1 MNIKSA
7 NLFLLTAGIVIV
19 VIIATLFRVSP
30 EIVNAQSSHSTSA
43 QNYRI
48 ISFELP
54 QSYKFA
60 GESVPM
66 ELFYVRENLERELLV
81 NTYWHSSTLLLLKRA
96 NRWFPVIEPILKK
109 NNIPDDFKYLSMI
122 ESNLT
127 NARSP
132 AGAVG
137 FWQFLEATGKEY
149 GLEINKDVDERY
161 HLEKATSAACR
172 YLQKAYSKYGNWSLV
187 AAAYNAGNRRIDNF
201 LAEQQVESY
210 HDLLMAEETE
220 RYLFRMI
227 AVKMIT
233 ENPVNFGFY
242 PEIEKLYT
250 PYQWKEVDVNST
262 ITNLAEFA
270 ASHGITYKLLK
281 IFNPWLRSNQLPVA
295 AGKSYTIKIPTGHF
309 AKTHRQLTRN

>member
-1 MNIKSA
+1 MSIKKISLWLLA
-7 NLFLLTAGIVIV
+7 AAFVVGFLLLLI
-19 VIIATLFRVSP
+19 FRNAP
-30 EIVNAQSSHSTSA
+30 EALIAQSSHSTSA

-48 ISFELP
+48 ISFDLP
-54 QSYKFA
+54 QSLKFA
-60 GESVPM
+60 GETIPM
-66 ELFYVRENLERELLV
+66 ELFYVRESLERELIV

-96 NRWFPVIEPILKK
+96 NRWFPVIEPILKRH
-109 NNIPDDFKYLSMI
+109 NIPDDFKYLSMI

-149 GLEINKDVDERY
+149 GLEINKDIDERY
-161 HLEKATSAACR
+161 HLEKATAAACR
-172 YLQKAYSKYGNWSLV
+172 YLQKAYNKYGSWSLV
-187 AAAYNAGNRRIDNF
+187 AASFNAGNRRIDGF
-201 LAEQQVESY
+201 LAEQQADSY

-233 ENPVNFGFY
+233 ENPVNYGFY

-250 PYQWKEVDVNST
+250 PLQWKEIEVSAT
-262 ITNLAEFA
+262 INNLAEFA

-281 IFNPWLRSNQLPVA
+281 IFNPWLRTNQLPVT
-295 AGKSYTIKIPTGHF
+295 AGKSYTLKIPTGHF
-309 AKTHRQLTRN
+309 AKTHRQVRQN